1 MLVTNARLAGSI
13 LRGRIKKRA
22 CSAYVNNVKE
32 VQNDAMKTR
41 TLLPTSEKVVQ
52 ALSVEA
58 ASAVVFRLLTF
69 SPVIKRAELV
79 YWQSGGKRSVYLRMN
94 WLHAEHSTMTSSTE
108 HPKCFSSLATNHV
121 CLELRDAYN
130 AGWLCAHGRNTTS
143 QIRGVRL

>member
-94 WLHAEHSTMTSSTE
+94 WLHAEHSTMT
-108 HPKCFSSLATNHV
+108 
-121 CLELRDAYN
+121 
-130 AGWLCAHGRNTTS
+130 
-143 QIRGVRL
+143 RGTFDYDVFD